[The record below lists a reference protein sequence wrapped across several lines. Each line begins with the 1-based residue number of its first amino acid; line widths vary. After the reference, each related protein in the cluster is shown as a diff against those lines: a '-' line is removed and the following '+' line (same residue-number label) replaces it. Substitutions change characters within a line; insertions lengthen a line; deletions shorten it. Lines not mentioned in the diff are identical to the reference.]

1 MPWTWKFEK
10 TWNFKNEIIAAV
22 ALFLNIWF
30 SHPNSAVF
38 HMLFSVFLL
47 NLCTAREIQPDE
59 NGEYFIKKYFFLFLL
74 YFWLKNFRT
83 INGDSFNFLWLG
95 DWGGWP
101 APVYNTPIQAP
112 WTKFL
117 WWTEFCPN
125 IKSHAG
131 GWSLWSRKA
140 VKSIFWETIS
150 LNRPH
155 ILRY

>member
-1 MPWTWKFEK
+1 MNLKIWKNLEFQE
-10 TWNFKNEIIAAV
+10 WDHSSCCIISEH
-22 ALFLNIWF
+22 LIF
-30 SHPNSAVF
+30 SSK
-38 HMLFSVFLL
+38 FSSFSY
-47 NLCTAREIQPDE
+47 AFFSI
-59 NGEYFIKKYFFLFLL
+59 FIKFIHSKRNTAGWKWRIFYKKVFFLFLL